1 MERKLTKVSGKLSV
15 AQISKAVLQ
24 RTSEQME
31 QMVHDIYRCMLAFL
45 SNEPSFEIN
54 LGLIK

>member
-1 MERKLTKVSGKLSV
+1 MPEKLS
-15 AQISKAVLQ
+15 ATQISKAQLQ
-24 RTSEQME
+24 RTWDQMEQME
-31 QMVHDIYRCMLAFL
+31 QMVHDIYHSMLVFL

>member
-1 MERKLTKVSGKLSV
+1 MPEKLS
-15 AQISKAVLQ
+15 ATQISKAQLQ
-24 RTSEQME
+24 RTWEQME
-31 QMVHDIYRCMLAFL
+31 QMVHDIYHSMLVFL